1 MKLPRKNP
9 STSQIASTQPD
20 PNQAAEVAALKSRI
34 AELEELL
41 HQKDKP
47 PAFTLPKDR
56 PNTSTSKTERFW
68 QRESDEQVRFA
79 LEAAGIGTWE
89 WNILKNEVKW
99 SSNMGSVFGLPTGSI
114 VPTYEGFLNIIHPPD
129 RQVFVETVRRA
140 FQEAGNFEVEFRVV
154 RPDESFRW
162 CVGKGKI
169 ISNETGQPSR
179 MLGVIYDIHDL
190 KHTTESLRFLVE
202 ASHTLTSSLDY
213 HANLQQLAALAV
225 PQLADWCMV
234 FVQEKEG
241 EVRQLAV
248 VHADPA
254 RTAWALE
261 FQSNYP
267 YDTDIGRELQKDI
280 LQVVR
285 TGQPQFLPEMTDEM
299 LVAIA
304 INDVH
309 LQWMREL
316 GPRSKM
322 AVPLVA
328 RNRILGVISFIT
340 SRESGRNFT
349 PADLELAQELARQVG
364 QAIDNSR
371 LYQQAQEAI
380 QAQRE
385 LDHLKDQFLSIASH
399 ELRTPLTTIKGYSQ
413 ILHRDLLRLHPANL
427 PVVNQVGSREMR
439 ILSNVVGQVGRMELL
454 INEMLDISR
463 IQSGQFRLKLNPQVD
478 LNTVVR
484 RVVEQQQD
492 ADNDHPLL
500 FQPYQAELI
509 GNWDETRLEQVLNNL
524 ISNALKY
531 SPAGS
536 PVEVGLEYDER
547 ANEGIVW
554 VRDQGIGISPEHQGH
569 IFDRFYR
576 ARTPMNVNV
585 DGLGL
590 GLFISFETIKQ
601 HSGRMWLDSELE
613 KGSTFYF
620 SLPLSEAEDADGT
633 EVAS

>member
-1 MKLPRKNP
+1 MNLSGKDSLPSKVVP
-9 STSQIASTQPD
+9 AQPD
-20 PNQAAEVAALKSRI
+20 SDPAAEVAALRRRV
-34 AELEELL
+34 AELERLLQEKADSPEL
-41 HQKDKP
+41 
-47 PAFTLPKDR
+47 ALPGDR
-56 PNTSTSKTERFW
+56 LKTTPLQNEQVW
-68 QRESDEQVRFA
+68 QRESDEQIRFA

-99 SSNMGSVFGLPTGSI
+99 SENMGAIFGLPPGAT
-114 VPTYEGFLNIIHPPD
+114 VPTYEGFLEIIHPQD
-129 RQVFVETVRRA
+129 RQRFVEAVHQA
-140 FQEAGNFEVEFRVV
+140 FQTSGNFKVEYRII
-154 RPDESFRW
+154 RPDDSFRW
-162 CVGKGKI
+162 HVGKGKI
-169 ISNETGQPSR
+169 ISHETGQPSR
-179 MLGVIYDIHDL
+179 MLGVIYDIHEL

-213 HANLQQLAALAV
+213 HTNLQQLAALAV

-234 FVQEKEG
+234 FVQENEG
-241 EVRQLAV
+241 EVKQLAV

-254 RTAWALE
+254 RAAWALA
-261 FQSNYP
+261 FQNQYP
-267 YDTDIGRELQKDI
+267 YDTEIGRELQKDI
-280 LQVVR
+280 LQVVH

-299 LVAIA
+299 LVEIA
-304 INDVH
+304 INDTH

-322 AVPLVA
+322 AVPLIA
-328 RNRILGVISFIT
+328 RNRTLGVISFIT

-349 PADLELAQELARQVG
+349 LADLKLAQELARQVG
-364 QAIDNSR
+364 QAIDNSW
-371 LYQQAQEAI
+371 LYRQAQEAI
-380 QAQRE
+380 EAQRE
-385 LDHLKDQFLSIASH
+385 LDRLKDQFLSIASH
-399 ELRTPLTTIKGYSQ
+399 ELRTPLTTIKGYTQ
-413 ILHRDLLRLHPANL
+413 ILHRDLLRLKPSDFPITN
-427 PVVNQVGSREMR
+427 PSGSRELR

-463 IQSGQFRLKLNPQVD
+463 IHSGQFWLKLLPEVN
-478 LNTVVR
+478 LNSVAR

-492 ADNDHPLL
+492 ADNDHPLV
-500 FQPYQAELI
+500 FKPGAVELT

-536 PVEVGLEYDER
+536 PVEVGVEYDETG
-547 ANEGIVW
+547 NEGIVW

-576 ARTPMNVNV
+576 ARTPMNMNI

-590 GLFISFETIKQ
+590 GLFISFETINQ
-601 HSGRMWLDSELE
+601 HGGRIWLESEPG

-620 SLPLSEAEDADGT
+620 SLPLSGLAEAGGT